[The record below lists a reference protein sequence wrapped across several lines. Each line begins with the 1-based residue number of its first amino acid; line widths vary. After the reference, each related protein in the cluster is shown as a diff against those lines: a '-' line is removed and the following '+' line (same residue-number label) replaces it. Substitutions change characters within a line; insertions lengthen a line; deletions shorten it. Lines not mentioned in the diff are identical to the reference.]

1 MSETPQDPRVVLGK
15 RLADL
20 RLKHLLTI
28 RGLAAAC
35 ELDES
40 NLRVIEKGE
49 GNPRLVTVLKVA
61 GVLEAD
67 LGELFEGLNPY
78 GLTGKDR
85 PQPISAFDES
95 FWRPKDR
102 TA

>member
-1 MSETPQDPRVVLGK
+1 MLGQ

-20 RLKHLLTI
+20 RLKHSLTV

-49 GNPRLVTVLKVA
+49 GNPRLVTVLKIA

-67 LGELFEGLNPY
+67 LGKLFDGLDPY
-78 GLTGKDR
+78 GLTGKYL
-85 PQPISAFDES
+85 PQPISAFDSS

-102 TA
+102 IA

>member
-1 MSETPQDPRVVLGK
+1 MKQS
-15 RLADL
+15 
-20 RLKHLLTI
+20 LTI
-28 RGLAAAC
+28 QGLGAAA

-40 NLRVIEKGE
+40 NLRKIEKGE
-49 GNPRLVTVLKVA
+49 GNPRLATVLKIA

-67 LGELFEGLNPY
+67 LGELFDGLDPF

-85 PQPISAFDES
+85 PQPLSAFDDS

-102 TA
+102 IA